1 MTHAV
6 LRPVAALFAG
16 VVLLLTG
23 VGLLNTL
30 VPLRAVEAGFS
41 NVFLGGLTSA
51 YYGGYLLGTFAILPL
66 IARIGHIRAFAFC
79 TACAACI
86 VLFHALGI
94 HAWVWLLLRLL
105 VGIILVGLYT
115 IIESWL
121 NAHAPAA
128 QRGRIFSIYM
138 VLNLGALALGQQLLH
153 LDAQPFV
160 LFVLVAMLICAA
172 TVPVVTTRQS
182 QPVSQHAPRLQLMR
196 LYRTAPTA
204 VIGALMSGLAMG
216 AFWGLQ
222 PVYAHEIGFDDATVG
237 TSMSIAILGGAALQW
252 PLGRLSDYFD
262 RRLAL
267 LACCVAALVLALAA
281 LLLGGRQWPTMGIL
295 FLYCGAAFAVYPI
308 VVAHLVDH
316 LPPEQILG
324 ASSTVLLLFGI
335 GSATGPL
342 IAGTM
347 MSALGGWSL
356 LAWYA
361 LTHGVLALYAGY
373 RYHAFWRAQNDET
386 HFVPML
392 RTTPAALAMMPETTV
407 TATGDDTP
415 ESEIRPS

>member
-1 MTHAV
+1 MSHAV
-6 LRPVAALFAG
+6 LRPVTALFAG

-30 VPLRAVEAGFS
+30 VPLRAVDAGFS

-66 IARIGHIRAFAFC
+66 VARIGHIRAFAFC
-79 TACAACI
+79 TACAACV
-86 VLFHALGI
+86 VLLHTFGTQP
-94 HAWVWLLLRLL
+94 WVWLLLRLL
-105 VGIILVGLYT
+105 AGIILVGLYT

-121 NAHAPAA
+121 NAQSSPA

-182 QPVSQHAPRLQLMR
+182 QPTTQHAPRLQLKQ

-204 VIGALMSGLAMG
+204 VMGALMSGLAMG

-237 TSMSIAILGGAALQW
+237 TSMSVAILGGAALQW
-252 PLGRLSDYFD
+252 PLGRLSDHFD

-267 LACCVAALVLALAA
+267 LVCCTTALILAFAALMM
-281 LLLGGRQWPTMGIL
+281 GSRQLPAMGIL
-295 FLYCGAAFAVYPI
+295 FLYCGAAFAIYPI

-316 LPPEQILG
+316 LPPEQILT

-342 IAGTM
+342 IAGTLM
-347 MSALGGWSL
+347 AALGGWSL

-361 LTHGVLALYAGY
+361 FTHGVLAVYAGY
-373 RYHAFWRAQNDET
+373 RYHAFRREQNDDT

-392 RTTPAALAMMPETTV
+392 RTTPAALAMMPETT
-407 TATGDDTP
+407 AAEP
-415 ESEIRPS
+415 EDGGLGSEA